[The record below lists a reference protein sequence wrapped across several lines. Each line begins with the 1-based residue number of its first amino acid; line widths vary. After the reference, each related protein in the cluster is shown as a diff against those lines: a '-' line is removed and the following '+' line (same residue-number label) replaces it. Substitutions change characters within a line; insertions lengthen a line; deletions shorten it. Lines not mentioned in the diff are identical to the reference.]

1 MSNVISN
8 SYFSSAEVVACAHEA
23 ACQSNGCNDLNN
35 QTKVLG
41 RHGLLSPKVTVLL
54 NRAYSYDITCSG
66 EHGERYWTECFK
78 KASSE
83 EASSEEVSSPQDL
96 LKQYECVHE
105 ERLALLVDAGAEED
119 DAQLDCVKSLPGQY
133 AVYTLVIRHDYLLM
147 PSQVYHV
154 GTICVYSPPERGGK
168 KRISLDISPLHES
181 CMDHDTSLENICSMR
196 DCCVE
201 QLHEFAEQQN
211 VCRDHRVLSHVNF
224 DYMDN

>member
-23 ACQSNGCNDLNN
+23 ARQSNGCNDPDN

-41 RHGLLSPKVTVLL
+41 RHGLFLPKVTVLL

-78 KASSE
+78 KASSNSKE
-83 EASSEEVSSPQDL
+83 DSSSQDL

-105 ERLALLVDAGAEED
+105 ERLALLVDAGTEED
-119 DAQLDCVKSLPGQY
+119 NTRLDRVESLPGRY
-133 AVYTLVIRHDYLLM
+133 TVYTLVIRHDYLLM

-154 GTICVYSPPERGGK
+154 GTICVYSPPERDGE

-181 CMDHDTSLENICSMR
+181 CMSRDTSLANICSMR
-196 DCCVE
+196 DCCVK

-211 VCRDHRVLSHVNF
+211 VCKDHCVLSHVNF
-224 DYMDN
+224 DYMKN